1 MSGKRLLPLAALF
14 VILVIAAVILKRPQT
29 PTSLVEEAA
38 FERLVPPTMRADA
51 ITGIDVYQGTQP
63 EAGVRLRSKDGK
75 WTVAS
80 HFDAPG
86 NTTKIQDF
94 LKQVSSLQGE
104 LRADSATLHGDFSIE
119 ESQAMHL
126 LVYTDTT
133 DKPAVHLLAGRGKGS
148 NGFLRRD
155 GEDRV
160 YTVDVN
166 LHTVAGLYGDN
177 ASQPPPAKPWL
188 ELHIQNVPN
197 EQVSSVDLH
206 TPEQHLRFTL
216 PPAPA
221 TPAADSPTPPTAAS
235 LWSLAAPT
243 WPYPVKQEAVEGLVS
258 TLRTLQAED
267 IADPAKLSEYG
278 LQAATYRAI
287 LTVQPSDQEARQVPL
302 LVGNE
307 VPEQEGKRYARLGQ
321 EGPVYILA
329 SSIWQRL
336 FPALG
341 SVLTAHVFPGLSVDE
356 VMHLSVQHADQSWSL
371 ERQLPGMSAASSG
384 TEEAPV
390 WVLSHDPQVNV
401 DAEVVTRLWETA
413 AQLMAEDI
421 LAIPAT
427 ELDPPLIKLRLTWH
441 DGRTEQ
447 VEVGK
452 FSGKDDPSY
461 YVKRQN
467 ALHMFVVPTQAYE
480 KLEAALSAVH
490 SPQ

>member
-29 PTSLVEEAA
+29 PTSLVVEAA
-38 FERLVPPTMRADA
+38 LERLVPPTVRADA
-51 ITGIDVYQGTQP
+51 ITGIDVYQGEP

-80 HFDAPG
+80 HFEAPG
-86 NTTKIQDF
+86 NATKIQDF

-104 LRADSATLHGDFSIE
+104 LRADSATLHRDFSIE

-126 LVYTDTT
+126 RIYTDTT
-133 DKPAVHLLAGRGKGS
+133 DKPAAHLLAGRGKGS
-148 NGFLRRD
+148 NGFIRRA

-177 ASQPPPAKPWL
+177 AAQPLTAKPWL
-188 ELHIQNVPN
+188 ELHIQNVPK
-197 EQVSSVDLH
+197 EQVSGVDLH
-206 TPEQHLRFTL
+206 TPKQHLRFTL

-221 TPAADSPTPPTAAS
+221 TSSVGSPTPPAPSS

-243 WPYPVKQEAVEGLVS
+243 WPYPVKQEAVEGLVA

-267 IADPAKLSEYG
+267 IADPVKLSEYG

-329 SSIWQRL
+329 SSTWQRL
-336 FPALG
+336 FPSLG
-341 SVLTAHVFPGLSVDE
+341 SLLTAHVFPGISADE
-356 VMHLSVQHADQSWSL
+356 VTHLSVWYADQSWSL
-371 ERQLPGMSAASSG
+371 ERQLPGMSASSSG
-384 TEEAPV
+384 TETAPV
-390 WVLSHDPQVNV
+390 WVLSHNPQVNV

-413 AQLMAEDI
+413 AQLTAEDI
-421 LAIPAT
+421 LDIPAT
-427 ELDPPLIKLRLTWH
+427 GLDTPLIALRLTWH

-447 VEVGK
+447 VELGK
-452 FSGKDDPSY
+452 FSGKDDKSY

-467 ALHMFVVPTQAYE
+467 ALSMLVVPTQAYE
-480 KLEAALSAVH
+480 KLEAALSAVY